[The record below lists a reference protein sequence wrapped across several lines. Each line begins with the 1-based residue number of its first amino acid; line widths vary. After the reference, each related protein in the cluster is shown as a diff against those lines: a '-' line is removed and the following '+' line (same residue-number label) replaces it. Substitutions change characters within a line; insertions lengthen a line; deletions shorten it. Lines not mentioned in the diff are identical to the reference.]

1 MDQPINWTGLQRPKR
16 VVCDEETLTER
27 YGKFTAEPFEKGFA
41 TVVGNSLRR
50 ALLSSVEGAAI
61 TAVRI
66 EGIMHE
72 FSPVSGVVEDAT
84 DIILNL
90 KRIPFKMHGP
100 GPASLALSLTGPK
113 IVHASDLQTDAT
125 VEILRPDL
133 YIATVAEG
141 GTLNIELRLKRGRR
155 YVSADRNYDPDLP
168 IGFITVDSS
177 HSPIEKVNFSVEPV
191 RFGENTDYERLS
203 LEVWT
208 NGSITPDLAVGLAA
222 KLIKD
227 HMKIFT
233 GEEEKIAIE
242 SKEEMTSISQPQ
254 EDLDVPIEHL
264 ELSVRAYNCLRNADV
279 KTLRELLQKSE
290 RELLMTRN
298 FGRKSLN
305 EIKEILSAMGLQLRQ
320 D

>member
-1 MDQPINWTGLQRPKR
+1 MTSIQLKRPEK
-16 VVCDEETLTER
+16 VVLDESTLSER
-27 YGKFTAEPFEKGFA
+27 YGKFSAEPFEKGFA
-41 TVVGNSLRR
+41 NVIGNSLRR
-50 ALLSSVEGAAI
+50 ALLSSIEGAAI

-90 KRIPFKMHGP
+90 KRIPLKMYSVNP
-100 GPASLALSLTGPK
+100 STLTISVVGPK
-113 IVHASDLQTDAT
+113 VVYSKDIQTDGT
-125 VEILRPDL
+125 VEILRPDI
-133 YIATVAEG
+133 YIATVSEG
-141 GTLNIELRLKRGRR
+141 GNLEIELRVRRGRR

-168 IGFITVDSS
+168 IGFITVDSA
-177 HSPIEKVNFSVEPV
+177 HTPIEKVNFQVEPV
-191 RFGENTDYERLS
+191 RLEDSTEYERLVI
-203 LEVWT
+203 EIWT
-208 NGSITPDLAVGLAA
+208 NGSITPDLSLGLAA

-227 HMKIFT
+227 HMRIFT
-233 GEEEKIAIE
+233 GEEEKIAAE
-242 SKEEMTSISQPQ
+242 VKDDFPSETKLE
-254 EDLDVPIEHL
+254 EDLDMPIEHL

-320 D
+320 DI

>member
-1 MDQPINWTGLQRPKR
+1 MEPINWTGLQRPKR

-41 TVVGNSLRR
+41 TVIGNSLRR
-50 ALLSSVEGAAI
+50 ALLSSTEGAAI

-100 GPASLALSLTGPK
+100 GPETLTLSVDGPR
-113 IVHASDLQTDAT
+113 VVYASDLEIDANI
-125 VEILRPDL
+125 EILRSDI
-133 YIATVAEG
+133 YIATVSEG
-141 GTLNIELRLKRGRR
+141 STFNLEVQLKRGRR
-155 YVSADRNYDPDLP
+155 YVSADRNYDPSLP
-168 IGFITVDSS
+168 IGFITIDSA
-177 HSPIEKVNFSVEPV
+177 HSPIEKVNFQVEPV
-191 RFGENTDYERLS
+191 RLEDNTEYERLT
-203 LEVWT
+203 LEIWT
-208 NGSITPDLAVGLAA
+208 NGSIAPDLALGLAA

-227 HMKIFT
+227 HMRIFT
-233 GEEEKIAIE
+233 GEEEKIVAE
-242 SKEEMTSISQPQ
+242 SREEFFSEARQE
-254 EDLDVPIEHL
+254 EDLDMPIEHL

-279 KTLRELLQKSE
+279 RTLRELLQKSE

-305 EIKEILSAMGLQLRQ
+305 EIKEILSAMGLSLRQ
-320 D
+320 DL

>member
-1 MDQPINWTGLQRPKR
+1 MIWNGLQRPKR
-16 VVCDEETLTER
+16 VVCEEETLTGR

-41 TVVGNSLRR
+41 TVIGNSLRR
-50 ALLSSVEGAAI
+50 ALLSSIEGAAI

-72 FSPVSGVVEDAT
+72 FSPAPGVVEDAT

-90 KRIPFKMHGP
+90 KKIAFKLYGP
-100 GPASLALSLTGPK
+100 GPAMLSLNVTGSK
-113 IVHASDLQTDAT
+113 VVTSNDIQTDSS
-125 VEILRPDL
+125 VEILSENV

-141 GTLNIELRLKRGRR
+141 GSLNMEMKLKRGRR
-155 YVSADRNYDPDLP
+155 YVSADRNYDPELP
-168 IGFITVDSS
+168 LGFITIDSS
-177 HSPIEKVNFSVEPV
+177 HTPVEKVNFRVEPV
-191 RFGENTDYERLS
+191 RIDENTEDYERLV
-203 LEVWT
+203 LEIWT
-208 NGSITPDLAVGLAA
+208 NGSIEPDLALALAA

-227 HMKIFT
+227 HMRIFT
-233 GEEEKIAIE
+233 GEEERITAEVKDDITLEIR
-242 SKEEMTSISQPQ
+242 PQ

-320 D
+320 DI

>member
-1 MDQPINWTGLQRPKR
+1 MIWTGLQRPKR

-41 TVVGNSLRR
+41 TVIGNSLRR
-50 ALLSSVEGAAI
+50 ALLSSIEGAAI

-90 KRIPFKMHGP
+90 KRIPFKMYGS
-100 GPASLALSLTGPK
+100 GPATLTLSVQGPR
-113 IVHASDLQTDAT
+113 VVYATDLSMDPSI
-125 VEILRPDL
+125 EILRSDL

-141 GTLNIELRLKRGRR
+141 GTLNMELRLKRGRR
-155 YVSADRNYDPDLP
+155 YVSADRNYDQELP

-177 HSPIEKVNFSVEPV
+177 HSPIEKVNFQIEPA
-191 RFGENTDYERLS
+191 RFGDNTDYERLV

-208 NGSITPDLAVGLAA
+208 NGSIEPDLAVGLAA

-227 HMKIFT
+227 HMRIFT
-233 GEEEKIAIE
+233 GEEEKIAPEVREE
-242 SKEEMTSISQPQ
+242 SSPEARQQ

-305 EIKEILSAMGLQLRQ
+305 EIKEILGAMGLQLRQ

>member
-1 MDQPINWTGLQRPKR
+1 MTNKLRGPEQ
-16 VVCDEETLTER
+16 VVCDETTLTGR

-50 ALLSSVEGAAI
+50 SLLSSIEGGAI

-66 EGIMHE
+66 NGIMHE

-90 KRIPFKMHGP
+90 KRVPLKMYDGEP
-100 GPASLALSLTGPK
+100 TIMTLSIVGPK
-113 IVHASDLQTDAT
+113 VVYASDIETDSSI
-125 VEILRPDL
+125 EILREDI
-133 YIATVAEG
+133 YIATVSEG
-141 GTLNIELRLKRGRR
+141 GTLDIEMRVQRGRR
-155 YVSADRNYDPDLP
+155 YVSADRNYDPDIP
-168 IGFITVDSS
+168 IGFITVDSA
-177 HSPIEKVNFSVEPV
+177 HTPIEKVNFQVEPL
-191 RFGENTDYERLS
+191 RLEDNIDYERLII
-203 LEVWT
+203 EIWT
-208 NGSITPDLAVGLAA
+208 NGSITPDLSLGLAA

-227 HMKIFT
+227 HMRIFT
-233 GEEEKIAIE
+233 GEEERIAAEIKE
-242 SKEEMTSISQPQ
+242 DYLSDSKPE
-254 EDLDVPIEHL
+254 EDLDMPIEHL

-305 EIKEILSAMGLQLRQ
+305 EIKEILSAMGMSLRQ
-320 D
+320 DKDS

>member
-1 MDQPINWTGLQRPKR
+1 MIWTGLQRPKR
-16 VVCDEETLTER
+16 VVCDDDTLTER

-50 ALLSSVEGAAI
+50 ALLSSIEGAAI

-66 EGIMHE
+66 DGIMHE

-90 KRIPFKMHGP
+90 KRIPIKMHGG
-100 GPASLALSLTGPK
+100 GPSMLTLSVSGPK
-113 IVHASDLQTDAT
+113 IVYARDL
-125 VEILRPDL
+125 EIDQSIELLRNDI

-141 GTLNIELRLKRGRR
+141 GTLNMELRLERGRR

-168 IGFITVDSS
+168 IGFITIDSA
-177 HSPIEKVNFSVEPV
+177 HSPIEKVNFQVEPV
-191 RFGENTDYERLS
+191 RFGDNTDYERLII
-203 LEVWT
+203 EVWT
-208 NGSITPDLAVGLAA
+208 NGSIEPDLAVGLAA

-227 HMKIFT
+227 HMRIFT
-233 GEEEKIAIE
+233 GEEEKISTEVREDIGGE
-242 SKEEMTSISQPQ
+242 GRQQ
-254 EDLDVPIEHL
+254 EDLDLPIEHL

-305 EIKEILSAMGLQLRQ
+305 EIKEILGAMGLQLRQ